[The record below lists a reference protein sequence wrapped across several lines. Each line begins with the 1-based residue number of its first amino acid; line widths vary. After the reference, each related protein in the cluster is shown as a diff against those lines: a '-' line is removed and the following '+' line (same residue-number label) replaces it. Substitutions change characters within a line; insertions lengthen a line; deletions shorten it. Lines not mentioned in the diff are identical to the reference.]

1 MGGAIMPISS
11 LVLTLEAS
19 PELRA
24 HALSALAREPRLTLG
39 TPLEERWLPVVAET
53 DSLFEGEE
61 LCESLRE
68 LPGVS
73 FLDVV
78 MIDFSEEAR

>member
-1 MGGAIMPISS
+1 MPISS
-11 LVLTLEAS
+11 LVLTLEDS

-24 HALSALAREPRLTLG
+24 HALSALAGDARLTLG
-39 TPLEERWLPVVAET
+39 TALVSRWLPVVAET
-53 DSLFEGEE
+53 DSLAEGEA

-68 LPGVS
+68 LPGVC

-78 MIDFSEEAR
+78 MVDFSEEAR